1 MATKSN
7 GKSPVSSASDE
18 DVMFFRD
25 ISLGTHETQLRF
37 RLIHFWEAW
46 NPDAY
51 WPVDAPHRRKGYM
64 KSSIFLPLGTVIQG
78 FISPGR
84 IQKYLPKMKR

>member
-1 MATKSN
+1 MATKPN

-18 DVMFFRD
+18 EVMFFRD

-51 WPVDAPHRRKGYM
+51 WPEDASHRRKGNCY
-64 KSSIFLPLGTVIQG
+64 
-78 FISPGR
+78 
-84 IQKYLPKMKR
+84 

>member
-1 MATKSN
+1 MATKPN

-18 DVMFFRD
+18 EVMFFRD

-51 WPVDAPHRRKGYM
+51 WPGDAPHRRKG
-64 KSSIFLPLGTVIQG
+64 SIEGVKRRGEMPLHSYVDGM
-78 FISPGR
+78 SD
-84 IQKYLPKMKR
+84 